1 MYPDPVS
8 PANARRSAR
17 FMAPRFI
24 MAPLVITAAIAVVG
38 PVASSAPADG
48 VSHRAARK
56 AIRRAVTFFRNHAAC
71 EGGGYVYRVTAD
83 LSQREGESK
92 TGPST
97 AWLEPPGTP
106 AVGVAYLD
114 AYRTCGDRLLLDA
127 ALETGNA
134 LVRGQLVSGGWANLI
149 EFDPRDR
156 ERYAYRVDPERG
168 MFNVTTLDDDKSQ
181 SATRFLMRLDQTLGF
196 ENETIHEAA
205 EYALDALLKAQYANG
220 AWPQRF
226 SEFPNPDDHQPRPAS
241 LPEQWPRE
249 FPKPDYKGF
258 YTLND
263 NTLGDVIDTMLLAHT
278 VYDDPRHLESAL
290 RGGRF
295 LLLAQLP
302 EPQPGWAQ
310 QYGENMHPRWA
321 RKFEPAAVTG
331 GESQAVMRILL
342 KLYRVTGDEAFLD
355 SVEKALAYYRRV
367 ELPGGQL
374 ARFYELGTDRPLY
387 FTKDYELTGSDRD
400 MPTHYAFKVS
410 SKLDRIEDELKK
422 LRERPWK
429 PLDIEPYPHRGP
441 KPDLNDRLAKEAKAA
456 IESLDARG
464 AWVEPG
470 KMRTHRDPDRTQ
482 PVIDSRT
489 FAERIR
495 LLARYVAATVP
506 D

>member
-1 MYPDPVS
+1 MRPV
-8 PANARRSAR
+8 PQAIRDRAAN
-17 FMAPRFI
+17 FVFPRFL
-24 MAPLVITAAIAVVG
+24 AAATA
-38 PVASSAPADG
+38 VASLCISSVAADDL
-48 VSHRAARK
+48 VSHEEALEAMH
-56 AIRRAVTFFRNHAAC
+56 RAVTFFRNHAAC

-83 LSQREGESK
+83 LDQREGESK

-106 AVGVAYLD
+106 AVGMAYLD
-114 AYRTCGDRLLLDA
+114 AYRTTGDRLLLDA

-134 LVRGQLVSGGWANLI
+134 LVRGQLVSGGWDNLI

-156 ERYAYRVDPERG
+156 ERFAYRVDPQRG
-168 MFNVTTLDDDKSQ
+168 KYKVTTLDDDKSQ
-181 SATRFLMRLDQTLGF
+181 SATRFLIRLDQTLGF

-226 SEFPNPDDHQPRPAS
+226 SEYPDPADHQPRPAS
-241 LPEQWPRE
+241 FPEQWPRE
-249 FPKPDYKGF
+249 FPKPDYKSF

-263 NTLGDVIDTMLLAHT
+263 NTLGDVIDTMLLAHA
-278 VYDDPRHLESAL
+278 VYDDPRYLESAL

-310 QYGENMHPRWA
+310 QYGENMRPRWA

-342 KLYRVTGDEAFLD
+342 RLYRVTGDEAFLD

-387 FTKDYELTGSDRD
+387 FTKDYELTYSDKD

-410 SKLDRIEDELKK
+410 SRLDRIEDELTK
-422 LRERPWK
+422 LRERTWQPR
-429 PLDIEPYPHRGP
+429 EPEPSPNREP

-456 IESLDARG
+456 IESLDDRG

-470 KMRTHRDPDRTQ
+470 KMRTHGEPNRTQ
-482 PVIDSRT
+482 PVIASRT
-489 FAERIR
+489 FADRIR
-495 LLARYVAATVP
+495 LLARYVAATAP
-506 D
+506 E